1 VLVKEVTVS
10 DLKNIGFGVD
20 IGGSGVKGAL
30 VDLKTGELASRRVR
44 IPTPEQSTPT
54 AIVDIIGEI
63 IEELQVP
70 VGVPVGVAFPG
81 PIKNGIVT
89 YIANL
94 DQSWLN
100 TNIQLLVKER
110 LGRDASVVN
119 DADAAGYGEV
129 QYGAARG
136 EEGLVFATTQG
147 TGIGTAIIYRGVLI
161 PGCELGH
168 VEINGHDAE
177 TRAAASVRDRENLS
191 WPEWAARLQVYYST
205 IEHLFSPDVIIIGG
219 GVSDKAEKFI
229 PLLNLKA
236 KVVPATLRNLAGIVG
251 AAHYAFQEQKEKKS
265 LKNRLIN
272 ALDDRAEN
280 AV

>member
-1 VLVKEVTVS
+1 MT
-10 DLKNIGFGVD
+10 DFKNIGFGID

-44 IPTPEQSTPT
+44 IPTPENSTPT
-54 AIVDIIGEI
+54 VIVDIIGKI
-63 IEELQVP
+63 VDELQVP
-70 VGVPVGVAFPG
+70 EGVPVGVAFPG

-94 DQSWLN
+94 DQTWLN
-100 TNIQLLVKER
+100 TNIHDLIKER
-110 LGRDASVVN
+110 LGRDASVIN
-119 DADAAGYGEV
+119 DADAAGYGEA

-136 EEGLVFATTQG
+136 EQGLVFATTQG
-147 TGIGTAIIYRGVLI
+147 TGIGAAFIYKGVLI

-168 VEINGHDAE
+168 IEINGHDAE
-177 TRAAASVRDRENLS
+177 TRAAASVRDRENLT
-191 WPEWAARLQVYYST
+191 WAEWAARLQAYYAT

-219 GVSDKAEKFI
+219 GVSEKADKFI

-251 AAHYAFQEQKEKKS
+251 AAHYAHEDQKEKNS
-265 LKNRLIN
+265 IKNRLQN
-272 ALDDRAEN
+272 ALNDRSEN
-280 AV
+280 AIS